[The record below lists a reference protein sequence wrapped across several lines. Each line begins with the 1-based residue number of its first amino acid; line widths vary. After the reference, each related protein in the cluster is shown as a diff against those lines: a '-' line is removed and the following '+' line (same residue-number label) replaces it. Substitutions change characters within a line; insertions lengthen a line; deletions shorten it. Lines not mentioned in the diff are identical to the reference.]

1 MQLHRAYSGFAIFHS
16 HITSFC
22 YEVKPKL
29 SLDYKFRFQMAFLTV
44 YCPPK
49 TNNLID
55 QFRYFT
61 MRKSD
66 KKIDNQLRESLTQ
79 VCDAALKDIEG
90 FQWLTHQANY
100 SDFPNS
106 LKIICVF
113 DTKEQMN
120 DYLNSSQN
128 AYLLDLIS
136 KELNMMR
143 IKIKSVAKV
152 VSYDS
157 EESCLAE
164 HNGNWSRRFG
174 T

>member
-1 MQLHRAYSGFAIFHS
+1 
-16 HITSFC
+16 
-22 YEVKPKL
+22 
-29 SLDYKFRFQMAFLTV
+29 MAFSPV

-49 TNNLID
+49 SINVIE
-55 QFRYFT
+55 QFRYFS

-106 LKIICVF
+106 LKITCVF
-113 DTKEQMN
+113 DTNEQLN

-136 KELNMMR
+136 KELNMMKL
-143 IKIKSVAKV
+143 KIKSVAKV

-157 EESCLAE
+157 EENCLAE
-164 HNGNWSRRFG
+164 HNGNWARRLG
-174 T
+174 N